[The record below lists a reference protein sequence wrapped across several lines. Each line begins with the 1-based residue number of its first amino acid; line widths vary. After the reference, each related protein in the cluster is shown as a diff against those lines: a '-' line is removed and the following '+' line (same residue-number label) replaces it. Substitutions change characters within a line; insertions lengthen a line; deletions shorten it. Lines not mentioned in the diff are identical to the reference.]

1 MAESV
6 DAVVSL
12 LRGGAVRPEM
22 FLLHDPTSGEPHLE
36 ARLTVEP
43 DTALAA
49 LRGYWRNEP

>member
-1 MAESV
+1 VAESV